1 MGHRRQ
7 NINDAVAL
15 LNKSGI
21 KITKVSQ
28 PVETKPIGGVAQ
40 ADFLNGVM
48 AAETKLSPQQLL
60 LKIKSIEQKIGRVKN
75 LKNGPRPI
83 DIDILLYG
91 DLKIKTDKLQIPH
104 PEIAKRK
111 FVREPLKEMQK
122 DQLRTRVRNSMSEKA
137 KP

>member
-7 NINDAVAL
+7 NIDDAVHL

-21 KITKVSQ
+21 KVTKVSQ

-48 AAETKLSPQQLL
+48 AAETKLSAQQLL
-60 LKIKSIEQKIGRVKN
+60 LKIKSVEQKIGRVKS

-91 DLKIKTDKLQIPH
+91 NLKIKTDTLRIPH
-104 PEIAKRK
+104 PEINQRK
-111 FVREPLKEMQK
+111 FVREPLREIAPH
-122 DQLRTRVRNSMSEKA
+122 LF
-137 KP
+137 